1 MKISTKE
8 LSLVA
13 MFASL
18 TALGA
23 FISLPLGP
31 VPITLQSFFVI
42 LSGIILGGKL
52 GALSQIVYIA
62 LGLVGIPIFAGFTGG
77 LQTIIK
83 PSFGFIIGFIFASF
97 IVGKISNYKKSPSS
111 KRIFLACLAGTI
123 TIYFFGLPYMYY
135 ILNIFMG
142 KTFTFIQVFNL
153 GCLLFLPGDLVKL
166 ILAWIIGTK
175 ILKSLN
181 KARLSLN

>member
-23 FISLPLGP
+23 FISFPIGP

-52 GALSQIVYIA
+52 GALSQIVYVA

>member
-18 TALGA
+18 TGLGA
-23 FISLPLGP
+23 FISFPLGP
-31 VPITLQSFFVI
+31 VPITLQSLFVI
-42 LSGIILGGKL
+42 LSGIILGAKL
-52 GALSQIVYIA
+52 GALSQIVYVS

-77 LQTIIK
+77 LQTIMK

-97 IVGKISNYKKSPSS
+97 IVGKISNSKKGPST
-111 KRIFLACLAGTI
+111 KRIFLASLAGTM

-135 ILNIFMG
+135 ILNIYMG
-142 KTFTFIQVFNL
+142 QAFTFMQVFKL
-153 GCLLFLPGDLVKL
+153 GCLIFLPGDLVKL
-166 ILAWIIGTK
+166 LIASLFGVKLLK
-175 ILKSLN
+175 ILK
-181 KARLSLN
+181 KTRVY